1 MTSEQKVAKIKK
13 RTNSSQINLKKGRV
27 NMLKLYFGNS
37 ITIISM
43 FLIIVNIGY
52 GLWGYL
58 SQTTIKKWGIV
69 ILVFILLH
77 GVLWYFDQY
86 SNSILYATDGSAEMG
101 LFSVE
106 SIQSIVFW
114 IASLIIW
121 LLGIVAIFKP
131 QYRQKIFF
139 IIVIVSIVQIS
150 FIECSR
156 MWLYYSAPNCFD
168 YL

>member
-1 MTSEQKVAKIKK
+1 
-13 RTNSSQINLKKGRV
+13 
-27 NMLKLYFGNS
+27 
-37 ITIISM
+37 
-43 FLIIVNIGY
+43 
-52 GLWGYL
+52 
-58 SQTTIKKWGIV
+58 
-69 ILVFILLH
+69 
-77 GVLWYFDQY
+77 
-86 SNSILYATDGSAEMG
+86 MG
-101 LFSVE
+101 LFSVG

-131 QYRQKIFF
+131 QYRQNIFF

-156 MWLYYSAPNCFD
+156 MWLYHSAPNGFD

>member
-1 MTSEQKVAKIKK
+1 
-13 RTNSSQINLKKGRV
+13 
-27 NMLKLYFGNS
+27 MLKLYFGNS

-43 FLIIVNIGY
+43 LLIIVNIGY

-58 SQTTIKKWGIV
+58 SRTTIKKWGIV

-77 GVLWYFDQY
+77 GVLWYFANMRDQY

-101 LFSVE
+101 LFSVG

-131 QYRQKIFF
+131 QYRQNIFF
-139 IIVIVSIVQIS
+139 IIAVVSIVQIA
-150 FIECSR
+150 FIEGSR
-156 MWLYYSAPNCFD
+156 IWLYNSVPTRFD
-168 YL
+168 YM